1 VHVKD
6 FCLCPT
12 CIARIG
18 DDEDPVPF
26 HRRVGALEAIAK
38 LRRGDAFKR
47 RIVTGK
53 AKSN

>member
-1 VHVKD
+1 VHIKD

-12 CIARIG
+12 CIASLP
-18 DDEDPVPF
+18 DDADPVPF
-26 HRRVGALEAIAK
+26 HRRAGALEAIAK

-47 RIVTGK
+47 SIVTGK